1 MKILAPVRTMP
12 DPTRPIRV
20 DKTGTVDIMRW
31 IANPID
37 EHAVDRAVAMHVDEI
52 VAVATRDDI
61 LLSALA
67 RGANR
72 GILVDTVDDR
82 AFAAAL
88 VDIARAEN
96 PDLILLGDGE
106 AGPRLA
112 GALGLPQ
119 ATGVDGLDFIDG
131 GVRVSCK
138 LPRYREV
145 IELTLPAVIAL
156 HPSAGIPKLI
166 SLHAIVD
173 AREKRVDH
181 HKQAAV
187 TSGYHV
193 TKSEAAPKSRLG
205 KMVGSVDELVHAL
218 REEAR
223 VI

>member
-119 ATGVDGLDFIDG
+119 ATGV
-131 GVRVSCK
+131 
-138 LPRYREV
+138 
-145 IELTLPAVIAL
+145 A
-156 HPSAGIPKLI
+156 
-166 SLHAIVD
+166 
-173 AREKRVDH
+173 
-181 HKQAAV
+181 
-187 TSGYHV
+187 
-193 TKSEAAPKSRLG
+193 
-205 KMVGSVDELVHAL
+205 
-218 REEAR
+218 
-223 VI
+223 